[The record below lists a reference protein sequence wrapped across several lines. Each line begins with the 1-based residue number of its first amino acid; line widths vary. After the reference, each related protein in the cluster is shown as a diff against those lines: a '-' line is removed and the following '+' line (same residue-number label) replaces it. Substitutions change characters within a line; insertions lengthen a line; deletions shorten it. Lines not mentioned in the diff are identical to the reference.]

1 MKSKNKWIVVRIVLV
16 VYLAVFI
23 AAPAVFAQAQSESR
37 KSLQNMQYLQY
48 LYEFLQQN
56 YVDPVDQD
64 VLYRGAMAGML
75 NALQDPYT
83 VYIDNDS
90 LTGVDLHDTT
100 TGFFGGIGITF
111 IKPAVSTPEKPAY
124 VEVSSPIEDTP
135 SWQAGIQAGDFI
147 TEIEGQSTIEMTN
160 TDVVAK
166 LRGQIGSPVTVTI
179 RRGKTMEFPIKLIRA
194 KIEVPTIKYAKIDKN
209 IGYIRLI
216 EFNPNSYPRIRDAM
230 AALQN
235 EGVSRFILD
244 LRNNPG
250 GLLDAAVDTASLFI
264 KEGTVV
270 STKSRI
276 AEQNTVYNTNTDID
290 PLFADVPLI
299 TLINK
304 GSASAAEILAGALK
318 DHKRSYLI
326 GETSFGK
333 GVVQTVINLTKRDSF
348 KMTIS
353 RYYTPSDANI
363 DKLGIQPD
371 KEVLPFPALSTA
383 EEKGLE
389 QLFKDKKIID
399 LVKNSQTLT
408 FEQITGHAEK
418 LADTY
423 GLTPALTRYLI
434 RAEYNRTHTAPI
446 ADVDYDQPLQE
457 AVRILQSGTL
467 TQLLQKSKSVRQM
480 QEETLNAQE
489 KGIKKAS

>member
-1 MKSKNKWIVVRIVLV
+1 MRIIPV
-16 VYLAVFI
+16 VYLSVFI
-23 AAPAVFAQAQSESR
+23 AVPAVFAQAQSDSR

-100 TGFFGGIGITF
+100 TGFFGGIGVTF

-166 LRGQIGSPVTVTI
+166 LRGKIGSPVTITI
-179 RRGKTMEFPIKLIRA
+179 RRGKTMEFPVTLVRA
-194 KIEVPTIKYAKIDKN
+194 KIEVPTIKFTKINND

-216 EFNPNSYPRIRDAM
+216 EFNPNSAPRIRDAITAM
-230 AALQN
+230 QN
-235 EGVSRFILD
+235 EGVSQFILD

-264 KEGTVV
+264 KEGAIV
-270 STKSRI
+270 STKSRVPD
-276 AEQNTVYNTNTDID
+276 QNTVYNTNPSIE
-290 PLFADVPLI
+290 PLFADIPLI
-299 TLINK
+299 ILINK

-318 DHKRSYLI
+318 DHKRAYLI

-371 KEVLPFPALSTA
+371 KEVLRFPTLSA
-383 EEKGLE
+383 EEEKGLE
-389 QLFKDKKIID
+389 RLFKDKKIAD
-399 LVKNSQTLT
+399 FVKEQSTLT
-408 FEQITGHAEK
+408 FDQITQYAGK
-418 LADTY
+418 LAAAYNINTE
-423 GLTPALTRYLI
+423 LARFLI
-434 RAEYNRTHTAPI
+434 RAEYNRTHTPPI
-446 ADVDYDQPLQE
+446 ADIEYDVPLQE
-457 AVRILQSGTL
+457 AVRILLKSGAL
-467 TQLLQKSKSVRQM
+467 TQLLRESKSVRQM